1 MHGPLFHTLACAL
14 PGSSLYC
21 LMEAS
26 MDYDLKT
33 LEYRDQCPFS
43 LYSQVCACYPAF
55 QTLYCLKMHICI
67 YVIQR
72 GKQKDSTEF
81 RIMAISRGKYR
92 VCEWEDTGN
101 SQQSSHTWLFK
112 RVVHCRTLGEAI
124 YIHKV
129 WLLQYQ
135 RESIFLPEGWVQA
148 FIFFS
153 KKNIISLQNNTYLTD
168 YNRSWQ
174 TFPIKGQIVN
184 MQALLHRSSAS
195 QLLNSAV
202 KCTSSYR

>member
-1 MHGPLFHTLACAL
+1 MHGPLFHTLARAL

-43 LYSQVCACYPAF
+43 LYRQVCACYPTF
-55 QTLYCLKMHICI
+55 QTLYCLKMHMCI
-67 YVIQR
+67 YVVQR

-81 RIMAISRGKYR
+81 RMIAISRGKYG
-92 VCEWEDTGN
+92 VCEQEDTGN
-101 SQQSSHTWLFK
+101 SQQGSHTWPFRSFTAELQGK
-112 RVVHCRTLGEAI
+112 PYI
-124 YIHKV
+124 YIKSGSSST
-129 WLLQYQ
+129 
-135 RESIFLPEGWVQA
+135 RENPFFLPEGWVQA

-174 TFPIKGQIVN
+174 TFPIKGQI
-184 MQALLHRSSAS
+184 
-195 QLLNSAV
+195 
-202 KCTSSYR
+202 